1 MSLPGSR
8 DEAMSDA
15 RLAADAGFDLIAT
28 ADHLRHPRDT
38 SVPGL
43 DGWSMLAAWAVATE
57 RLRLSMLVSNLIY
70 RQPVVL
76 AKQVITVDQLSGGRL
91 DVGVGAGVYPT
102 DHRMAGVPEWSPRE
116 RVDRLEEFVRALDAA
131 LCGAD
136 SFQGDF
142 YSFRDASWAPGPLQ
156 QPRPPILIG
165 AVGPRML
172 RATARLAD
180 VWSAF
185 GGLALA
191 DEAACFESLES
202 QARTLNAACESIGRD
217 PASLRRSLLAFRPL
231 TPWARPGTLEQIA
244 DSARR
249 LGFDELVLYK
259 PASADER
266 RVFEDAIV
274 GLPSLTTL

>member
-1 MSLPGSR
+1 MSLAASS

-28 ADHLRHPRDT
+28 ADHLRHPRDI

-70 RQPVVL
+70 RRPAVL

-102 DHRMAGVPEWSPRE
+102 DHKMAGVREWSPRE
-116 RVDRLEEFVRALDAA
+116 RVDRLDEFVRALDAA
-131 LCGAD
+131 LRGAD
-136 SFQGDF
+136 SFEGDS

-172 RATARLAD
+172 RVTARLAD

-185 GGLALA
+185 GGLALDDA
-191 DEAACFESLES
+191 AACFEALES
-202 QARTLNAACESIGRD
+202 QARKLN
-217 PASLRRSLLAFRPL
+217 
-231 TPWARPGTLEQIA
+231 
-244 DSARR
+244 
-249 LGFDELVLYK
+249 
-259 PASADER
+259 
-266 RVFEDAIV
+266 DA
-274 GLPSLTTL
+274 